1 MNRIRFHDPVEIVK
15 EAGKIVQKEI
25 LASPDFEFLASDWT
39 RTADQLV

>member
-25 LASPDFEFLASDWT
+25 LASPDF
-39 RTADQLV
+39 

>member
-25 LASPDFEFLASDWT
+25 LASPDFYSSWPLTGQELPT
-39 RTADQLV
+39 N